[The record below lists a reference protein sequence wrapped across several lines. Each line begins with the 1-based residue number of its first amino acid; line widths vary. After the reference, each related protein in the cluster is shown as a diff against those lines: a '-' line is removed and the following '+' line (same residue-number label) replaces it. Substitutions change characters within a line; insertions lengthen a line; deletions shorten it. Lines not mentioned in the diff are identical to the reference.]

1 MGNSIDRDATREER
15 RRRAVA
21 HCALLAARFGME
33 EHEANAVHVPIAIPA
48 GHNRDAR
55 AAKELT
61 AER

>member
-21 HCALLAARFGME
+21 HCALLAARFGTE
-33 EHEANAVHVPIAIPA
+33 EHEANALHLPIMTAW
-48 GHNRDAR
+48 GHNRDVR
-55 AAKELT
+55 VAKELT

>member
-33 EHEANAVHVPIAIPA
+33 EHEANAVHVPMMAA
-48 GHNRDAR
+48 QGHNLDAHG
-55 AAKELT
+55 AKGFT